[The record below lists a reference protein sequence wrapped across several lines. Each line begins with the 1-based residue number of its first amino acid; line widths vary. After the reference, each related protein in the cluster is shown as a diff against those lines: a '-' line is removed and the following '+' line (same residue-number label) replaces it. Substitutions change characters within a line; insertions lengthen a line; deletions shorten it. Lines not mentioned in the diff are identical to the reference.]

1 MLVYRAQGPG
11 SILSPTKIPNNLKYV
26 LIIAEERLNVSLFF
40 LIISVDK
47 KLQNNFHIQKQP
59 KIMEPRSVRG
69 LTV

>member
-1 MLVYRAQGPG
+1 
-11 SILSPTKIPNNLKYV
+11 V